1 VTFADA
7 ESVTNVL
14 ENGPHQLDSKSVS
27 YFLHRHVSSRAVK
40 WVCVCVH
47 VSTSNSFIT
56 RCKSINTTLDLFNGL
71 FSRTAWLSRYQ
82 KGDFNEARDDGVLGY
97 SGIS

>member
-27 YFLHRHVSSRAVK
+27 F
-40 WVCVCVH
+40 CFQICD
-47 VSTSNSFIT
+47 SNSTVPFM
-56 RCKSINTTLDLFNGL
+56 TTSLGPSYGL
-71 FSRTAWLSRYQ
+71 
-82 KGDFNEARDDGVLGY
+82 
-97 SGIS
+97 

>member
-27 YFLHRHVSSRAVK
+27 HCWSHCVMFIVQPSCVKPILQFMSS
-40 WVCVCVH
+40 VH
-47 VSTSNSFIT
+47 CFDTVGWMT
-56 RCKSINTTLDLFNGL
+56 D
-71 FSRTAWLSRYQ
+71 SRYL
-82 KGDFNEARDDGVLGY
+82 LGLV
-97 SGIS
+97 